1 MCLATEVLG
10 RDEGQVSY
18 YMPFAFIALAL
29 SVVSLATGG
38 AVYASMDV
46 ETTLVVVVGVA
57 CLFLMLWPG
66 ALVRVLYG
74 RRALQ
79 PGHVASSADRPPL
92 RADKAEEELL
102 GP

>member
-1 MCLATEVLG
+1 
-10 RDEGQVSY
+10 
-18 YMPFAFIALAL
+18 MPFAFIALAL
-29 SVVSLATGG
+29 SLVSLATGG

-46 ETTLVVVVGVA
+46 ETTLVVVVGAA
-57 CLFLMLWPG
+57 CLLLMLWPG

-79 PGHVASSADRPPL
+79 PGHVASSDKPPL